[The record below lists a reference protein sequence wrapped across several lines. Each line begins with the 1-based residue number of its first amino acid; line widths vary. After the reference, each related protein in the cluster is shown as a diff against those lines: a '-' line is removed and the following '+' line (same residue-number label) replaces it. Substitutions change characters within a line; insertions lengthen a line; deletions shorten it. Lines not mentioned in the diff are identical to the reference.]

1 MNRPINH
8 SEPSVSIEYFPPI
21 GLSAE
26 RALMTG
32 AHALRRFQPDFQTIT
47 FGAGGSG
54 VDVADATLEW
64 ALQLQGLNEIP
75 TASHIA
81 LNHFTRESLAEFAAG
96 LWVNGIRRLVV
107 LRGDAVPESGEELAG
122 YASVADAVRAIKAL
136 YPFDVSVAAY
146 PEIHPKA
153 SSVKSDFDVLLAKQ
167 DAGADRAVTQ
177 YFFSNDD
184 FYRFRDQAVKH
195 GLRIDLIP
203 GVIPIVNFDKIKLF
217 SEKCG
222 ASIPERFE
230 TLFEK
235 TADDKARKTAVA
247 RALIEEQVRDLAHN
261 SVEALHIYSLNRV
274 DLTADA
280 IRAFQGEFERDTEE
294 FRPALVG

>member
-1 MNRPINH
+1 MNSPIKN
-8 SEPSVSIEYFPPI
+8 SEPSVSVEYFPPN

-26 RALMTG
+26 RALLTG

-47 FGAGGSG
+47 FGAGGNG

-75 TASHIA
+75 TACHIA
-81 LNHFTRESLAEFAAG
+81 LNHFTRDSLAEFVTA

-107 LRGDAVPESGEELAG
+107 LRGDAVPENGEELAG
-122 YASVADAVRAIKAL
+122 YGSVADALHAIKTL

-146 PEIHPKA
+146 PEVHPKA
-153 SSVKSDFDVLLAKQ
+153 SSLKTDFDVLLAKQ
-167 DAGADRAVTQ
+167 DSGANRAVTQ
-177 YFFSNDD
+177 YFFANED
-184 FYRFRDQAVKH
+184 FYRFRDQAVKQ

-217 SEKCG
+217 SDKCG
-222 ASIPERFE
+222 ASIPERFDG
-230 TLFEK
+230 LFEK
-235 TADDKARKTAVA
+235 TGDDKARKTAVA
-247 RALIEEQVRDLAHN
+247 RVLIEEQVRDLAHN
-261 SVEALHIYSLNRV
+261 GVDALHIYSLNRV